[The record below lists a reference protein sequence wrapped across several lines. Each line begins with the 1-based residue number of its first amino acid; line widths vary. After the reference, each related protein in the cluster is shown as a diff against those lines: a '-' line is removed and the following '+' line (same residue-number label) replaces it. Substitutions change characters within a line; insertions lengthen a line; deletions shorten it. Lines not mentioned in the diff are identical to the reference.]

1 MDLKLSE
8 NPLDLAN
15 TILEDI
21 KSSEDLGLLRCVQ
34 CGMCTSSCPGAM
46 HSDFN
51 PRDMI
56 EKILEGDE
64 TVIEEESIWNCFY
77 CYTCHSICPVGNSA
91 CEVTQILRQIS
102 ISRGDA
108 NKKIRPFLEFGD
120 GFLSMALGGIPSVFF
135 PEMRE
140 DIGEEWWDF
149 KMNLDSIR
157 DDLDLGSYIPPQESI
172 DEVNK
177 LLINSGFEKRIEA
190 IRNDEKP

>member
-1 MDLKLSE
+1 
-8 NPLDLAN
+8 
-15 TILEDI
+15 
-21 KSSEDLGLLRCVQ
+21 
-34 CGMCTSSCPGAM
+34 MCTASCPGAM

-56 EKILEGDE
+56 EKILEGDK
-64 TVIEEESIWNCFY
+64 TVSEEESIWNCFY

-91 CEVTQILRQIS
+91 CEVNQILRQIS
-102 ISRGDA
+102 ISKGNVND
-108 NKKIRPFLEFGD
+108 KIQPFLEFGD
-120 GFLSMALGGIPSVFF
+120 SFLSMAIGGIPSVFF

-140 DIGEEWWDF
+140 DIGEKWWNF
-149 KMNLDSIR
+149 KMNLDSVR

-177 LLINSGFEKRIEA
+177 LLINSGFEKRINA